1 VCRLLILVV
10 YSFVGSLGVVCS
22 TPLLP
27 SSYHWFVQCDLFI
40 CCWLFSLLL
49 VAVIVVTCLSFVVVS
64 YFCLLLSL
72 LLLSLLLLLLLLSLV
87 CRSLLFH
94 IFVCCCCRCYCCPC
108 CCCCCYCWLI
118 VVIVVDCCYSIG
130 FSTTHHLKPRN
141 TVGQLPCVLVII
153 AALALIASIQ
163 EQRLYREDLLSQP

>member
-1 VCRLLILVV
+1 MCRLLILVV

-27 SSYHWFVQCDLFI
+27 SSYHWFVQRDLFI

-64 YFCLLLSL
+64 YFCLLLFSL
-72 LLLSLLLLLLLLSLV
+72 LLLSLLLLLLLLLLV
-87 CRSLLFH
+87 
-94 IFVCCCCRCYCCPC
+94 
-108 CCCCCYCWLI
+108 

-141 TVGQLPCVLVII
+141 TVGHLPCV
-153 AALALIASIQ
+153 
-163 EQRLYREDLLSQP
+163 LYREDLLSQP